1 MRLPIQIEVILF
13 RRIDGEIQYLLL
25 KRISKL
31 GEFWQPVTGG
41 LEKGETKMEAL
52 KREIKEETGIENLV
66 RIIEGV
72 HYFELAT
79 PLHEKEY
86 VYGVEVLPTEKIV
99 LSWEHSEFK
108 WYSFLEALG
117 KLRWEENKEAIRR
130 LNMILTNQ

>member
-1 MRLPIQIEVILF
+1 M
-13 RRIDGEIQYLLL
+13 LL

-31 GEFWQPVTGG
+31 GEYWQPITGG
-41 LEKGETKMEAL
+41 LEEGETKMEAL
-52 KREIKEETGIENLV
+52 NREIKEETGIENLV

-79 PLHEKEY
+79 PLHLKEY
-86 VYGVEVLPTEKIV
+86 VYGVEVLPIEKIV

-117 KLRWEENKEAIRR
+117 MLKWEENKEALRR
-130 LNMILTNQ
+130 LNKILTDY